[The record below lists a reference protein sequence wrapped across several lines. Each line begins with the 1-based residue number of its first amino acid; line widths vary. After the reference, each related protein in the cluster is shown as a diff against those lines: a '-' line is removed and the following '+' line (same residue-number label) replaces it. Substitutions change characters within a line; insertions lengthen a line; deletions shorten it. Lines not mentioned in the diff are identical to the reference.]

1 MKKAF
6 HPDQAMVD
14 HIQKLGAYTLI
25 RVLEDGTI
33 IGLGEL
39 AFTTALYW
47 DLNLQG
53 FERRYCFKDPAL
65 ALIEYNK
72 ATNGEYIPEGWIAT
86 RPEPEGFYEMSQDE
100 RRDAIR
106 LIDAR
111 RRQ

>member
-14 HIQKLGAYTLI
+14 HIQKLGAYDLI

-33 IGLGEL
+33 IGLGQL

-65 ALIEYNK
+65 ALIAYTK
-72 ATNGEYIPEGWIAT
+72 ATNGDEVPEGWIAI
-86 RPEPEGFYEMSQDE
+86 RPEPEGFYEMSEDE
-100 RRDAIR
+100 RRLAVR
-106 LIDAR
+106 EFDAR